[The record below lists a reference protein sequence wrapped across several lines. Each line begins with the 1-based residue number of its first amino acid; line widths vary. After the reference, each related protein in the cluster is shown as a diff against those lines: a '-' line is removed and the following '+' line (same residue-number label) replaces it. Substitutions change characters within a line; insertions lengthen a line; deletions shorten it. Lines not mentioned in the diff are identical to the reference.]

1 MAVTSVNNFEGTIKI
16 TAPAGGYTR
25 LTLKYNTTT
34 KTLVLPT
41 DTVASGSEAV
51 VHLSGKR
58 INGAPKLS
66 GTAWVAGQPLV
77 WATGT
82 SQLKFATGTQ
92 VNGHAAD
99 AATAAATTGDFILSL
114 VTR

>member
-1 MAVTSVNNFEGTIKI
+1 MAVTVNDFAGTIKL

-34 KTLVLPT
+34 KTLVCPQA
-41 DTVASGSEAV
+41 TVGSGVETV
-51 VHLSGKR
+51 VFVGPKR

-82 SQLKFATGTQ
+82 SNLKVATGTQ
-92 VNGHAAD
+92 INGHAAE
-99 AATAAATTGDFILSL
+99 AATAASTTGDFVLSL